1 MFWVPSVPLRHV
13 QQRCSLL
20 SCPQNVAANTYHE
33 RVVSGWPIAL
43 RLKKGKKKQTRKEV
57 RKEGKENRSKIKC
70 LTYSIN
76 LSSSTR
82 LSSLWPDGLLLQQTN
97 SN

>member
-1 MFWVPSVPLRHV
+1 MLSTGKFITTAACFGFLPYHYDVYSSVA
-13 QQRCSLL
+13 SLL

-76 LSSSTR
+76 LST
-82 LSSLWPDGLLLQQTN
+82 PE
-97 SN
+97 